1 LNLLIVLPW
10 HLSGT
15 AGAHAGLALATALA
29 AYLNA
34 GLLFVM
40 LRRQHIFE
48 PDQAWLGYLLRIAGA
63 CLVMG
68 GLLFAIMPDD
78 AWWQDSRVWQRV
90 SWLTGLIALALVSY
104 FATLRLLGMPFR
116 QMLGR

>member
-1 LNLLIVLPW
+1 
-10 HLSGT
+10 
-15 AGAHAGLALATALA
+15 
-29 AYLNA
+29 
-34 GLLFVM
+34 
-40 LRRQHIFE
+40 
-48 PDQAWLGYLLRIAGA
+48 
-63 CLVMG
+63 VMG